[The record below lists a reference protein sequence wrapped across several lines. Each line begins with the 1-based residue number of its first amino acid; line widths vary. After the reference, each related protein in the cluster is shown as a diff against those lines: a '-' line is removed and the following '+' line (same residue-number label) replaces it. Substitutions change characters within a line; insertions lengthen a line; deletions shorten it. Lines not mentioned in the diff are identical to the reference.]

1 MKRVVITGIGAVTPI
16 GNTMESTW
24 INLLKGVSGVGLITR
39 FDTSRL
45 PVKIAGEL
53 KDFKADDYVSGKDI
67 LRLDPFIHYATASA
81 LMAVQDA
88 GLNPPLPPLIK
99 GGKGGFEGRHK
110 GINSSLSSAGIIIGS
125 SRGGI
130 ISIERSI
137 NDYLL
142 KGRPFS
148 AYLMSA
154 STISMAS
161 SFISMRLGIMGQA
174 IGIST
179 ACASGADA
187 IGEAMRLIRNGEID
201 IALAGGAEAPICR
214 LAIGGYGSAG
224 ALSKRND
231 EPQRASRPFDR
242 QRDGF
247 VIGEGACILV
257 LEEVSHALRRGAR
270 IYAEISGYGKSSD
283 AFHQTRPDIK
293 GEAMAI
299 EKAIRDAG
307 VSIADVDYINTHAT
321 STPYGDR
328 VEAEAIRKV
337 FGKKTDDI
345 PVGACKSMLGH
356 MLGASGAVE
365 AAITAMVIYR
375 GMIPPTINLDNP
387 DPECNLNLVTSAT
400 KGNIDIAI
408 TNSFGFGGINA
419 VLVLRRF
426 KG

>member
-24 INLLKGVSGVGLITR
+24 INLLKGVSGIGLITR
-39 FDTSRL
+39 FDTNRL

-53 KDFKADDYVSGKDI
+53 KDFKADDYISGKDI

-81 LMAVQDA
+81 LMAIQDA
-88 GLNPPLPPLIK
+88 GLNPPLPALIK
-99 GGKGGFEGRHK
+99 GGKGGLERGHK

-130 ISIERSI
+130 ISIERSM

-179 ACASGADA
+179 ACASGANA
-187 IGEAMRLIRNGEID
+187 IGEAIRLIRNGEID

-214 LAIGGYGSAG
+214 LAIGGYGSTG

-270 IYAEISGYGKSSD
+270 VYAEITGYGKSSD

-328 VEAEAIRKV
+328 VEAEAIKKV

-345 PVGACKSMLGH
+345 PVSACKSMLGH

-365 AAITAMVIYR
+365 AAITAMAIYR

-387 DPECNLNLVTSAT
+387 DPECNLNHVTLTT